1 MNILKKADFCPLCGN
16 KINLITNPKCKLKDG
31 NFVCKKCVIE
41 LVGLWKKD
49 QEELL
54 ELNITQIKEKYKNR
68 GLDVFSPAE
77 KIGTSTMFMAF
88 DDANRMFS
96 FSQSLLSAEQKRSYD
111 ELASYEV
118 IVNDHTKT
126 KSGLGKAL
134 IGGAIAGPAG
144 MITGAIIGKGQ
155 TGADVIQSLAFVI
168 VLKDG
173 QRFALP
179 FISKDT
185 NANSLAAQSTW
196 TTIVRLIDKL
206 DEILQQPSV
215 AQEVE
220 ADRGVVS
227 NYEEL
232 IKMKELL
239 ELDIITQEEFDIK
252 KKELLNL

>member
-1 MNILKKADFCPLCGN
+1 
-16 KINLITNPKCKLKDG
+16 
-31 NFVCKKCVIE
+31 
-41 LVGLWKKD
+41 
-49 QEELL
+49 
-54 ELNITQIKEKYKNR
+54 
-68 GLDVFSPAE
+68 
-77 KIGTSTMFMAF
+77 
-88 DDANRMFS
+88 
-96 FSQSLLSAEQKRSYD
+96 
-111 ELASYEV
+111 
-118 IVNDHTKT
+118 
-126 KSGLGKAL
+126 
-134 IGGAIAGPAG
+134 

-206 DEILQQPSV
+206 AEILQQPSV

>member
-1 MNILKKADFCPLCGN
+1 
-16 KINLITNPKCKLKDG
+16 
-31 NFVCKKCVIE
+31 
-41 LVGLWKKD
+41 
-49 QEELL
+49 
-54 ELNITQIKEKYKNR
+54 
-68 GLDVFSPAE
+68 
-77 KIGTSTMFMAF
+77 MFMAF

-144 MITGAIIGKGQ
+144 MITCAIIGKGQ